1 MQKVKF
7 EKLASEKSN
16 PSVTISMNT
25 HRTHPENLQ
34 DGILL
39 KRLCKETTERLI
51 SEFGKREI
59 LPLLENLE
67 LIPMEIDTNY
77 NLDSMYIFL
86 SNETKEVVK
95 SSLPVQDDRVQISD
109 TFAIGSLIK
118 SASRDFEYLIV
129 LLSQNVFKIFV
140 ALNNSIVGEI
150 ENDNFSVS
158 ENTSS
163 DTERNNISD
172 LKSADNT
179 ISEYFNKVDKAIVKV
194 FNQTNLN
201 CVVICTDDNY
211 SSLLK
216 VADRP
221 AIYKGHKSMDTNNQ
235 STLQIAAQ
243 AWEIMHEQEEIREK
257 EAIEEMKEAAG
268 HGKTITDLRSILK
281 AAKEGRGDL
290 LMASGSYSQAVK
302 MTTENTFKLMDD
314 ATQPDVIEDI
324 TSVIAREVLSKKGRV
339 VFTDLE
345 EFMEL
350 GDIILKTRY

>member
-1 MQKVKF
+1 MQKEKF

-34 DGILL
+34 DAILL
-39 KRLCKETTERLI
+39 KRLCKETEERLI

-77 NLDSMYIFL
+77 NLDSVYIFL
-86 SNETKEVVK
+86 SNETKEIVK
-95 SSLPVQDDRVQISD
+95 SAWPAKDDRVQISD

-118 SASRDFEYLIV
+118 SSIQDFEYLIV

-140 ALNNSIVGEI
+140 ALNNAIVGEI
-150 ENDNFSVS
+150 ENDNFFVS

-172 LKSADNT
+172 LRSADNT
-179 ISEYFNKVDKAIVKV
+179 KSEYFNKVDKVIVKV

-216 VADRP
+216 VADKP
-221 AIYKGHKSMDTNNQ
+221 AIYKGHKSMDPNNQ
-235 STLQIAAQ
+235 SSLQIAAQ
-243 AWEIMHEQEEIREK
+243 AWEIIHEQQEIREM
-257 EAIEEMKEAAG
+257 EAIEEMKEAVG
-268 HGKTITDLRSILK
+268 HGKAITDLRSIFK

-290 LMASGSYSQAVK
+290 LMVSGSYSQAIK
-302 MTTENTFKLMDD
+302 MTGDTTFKLMDD
-314 ATQPDVIEDI
+314 ATQPDVIDDI

-339 VFTDLE
+339 LFTDLA
-345 EFMEL
+345 EFTEL

>member
-1 MQKVKF
+1 MQKEKF

-34 DGILL
+34 DAILL
-39 KRLCKETTERLI
+39 KRLCKETEERLL
-51 SEFGKREI
+51 SKFGKREI

-77 NLDSMYIFL
+77 NLDSLHIFL
-86 SNETKEVVK
+86 SNETKEIMK
-95 SSLPVQDDRVQISD
+95 SAWPAKEDSVQISD
-109 TFAIGSLIK
+109 AFAIGSLIK
-118 SASRDFEYLIV
+118 SANSDFEYLIV

-140 ALNNSIVGEI
+140 ALNNAIVGEI
-150 ENDNFSVS
+150 ENDNFSFN

-163 DTERNNISD
+163 DTGRNNNSD
-172 LKSADNT
+172 PKSADNM
-179 ISEYFNKVDKAIVKV
+179 ISEYFNKVDKAVVKV
-194 FNQTNLN
+194 FNQTDLN

-216 VADRP
+216 VADKP

-235 STLQIAAQ
+235 SSFQIAEQ
-243 AWEIMHEQEEIREK
+243 AWVIMQEQQGIREK

-268 HGKTITDLRSILK
+268 HGKTITDLRSIFK
-281 AAKEGRGDL
+281 AVKEGRGDL
-290 LMASGSYSQAVK
+290 LMASGKYSQAVK
-302 MTTENTFKLMDD
+302 MTSEATFKLVDD
-314 ATQPDVIEDI
+314 ATQPDVIDDI

-339 VFTDLE
+339 VFTDLH
-345 EFMEL
+345 EFTEL

>member
-7 EKLASEKSN
+7 EKLATEKSN

-34 DGILL
+34 DAILL
-39 KRLCKETTERLI
+39 KRLCKETEERLI

-59 LPLLENLE
+59 LPLLENLQ
-67 LIPMEIDTNY
+67 LIPKEIDTTN
-77 NLDSMYIFL
+77 NLDSLYIFL
-86 SNETKEVVK
+86 SNETKEIVK
-95 SSLPVQDDRVQISD
+95 SACPAKEDRVQISD

-118 SASRDFEYLIV
+118 SLNKDFEYLIV

-140 ALNNSIVGEI
+140 ALNNAIVGEI
-150 ENDNFSVS
+150 ENDDSTVS
-158 ENTSS
+158 NNASS
-163 DTERNNISD
+163 DTERNNTSD

-201 CVVICTDDNY
+201 CVVISTDDNY
-211 SSLLK
+211 SRLLK
-216 VADRP
+216 VADKP
-221 AIYKGHKSMDTNNQ
+221 AIYKGHKSMDANNQ
-235 STLQIAAQ
+235 STLQMAAQ
-243 AWEIMHEQEEIREK
+243 AWEIMKEQQGIREK

-290 LMASGSYSQAVK
+290 LMASGNYSQAVK

-314 ATQPDVIEDI
+314 VTEPDVIDDI
-324 TSVIAREVLSKKGRV
+324 TNVIAHEVLSKKGRV
-339 VFTDLE
+339 VFTDLA
-345 EFMEL
+345 EFTEL
-350 GDIILKTRY
+350 GNIILKTRY

>member
-34 DGILL
+34 DAILL
-39 KRLCKETTERLI
+39 KRLCKETEERLLAK
-51 SEFGKREI
+51 FGKREI

-77 NLDSMYIFL
+77 NLDSLHIFL
-86 SNETKEVVK
+86 SNETKEIIK
-95 SSLPVQDDRVQISD
+95 SAWPAKEDRVQISD

-118 SASRDFEYLIV
+118 SANRDFEYLIV

-140 ALNNSIVGEI
+140 ALNNAIVGEI
-150 ENDNFSVS
+150 ENDNFSFN

-163 DTERNNISD
+163 DTGRNNNSD
-172 LKSADNT
+172 PKSADNT
-179 ISEYFNKVDKAIVKV
+179 ISEYFNKVDKAVVKV
-194 FNQTNLN
+194 FNQTDLN

-216 VADRP
+216 VADKP

-235 STLQIAAQ
+235 SSLQIAAQ
-243 AWEIMHEQEEIREK
+243 AWEIMQEQQGIREK

-268 HGKTITDLRSILK
+268 HGKAITDLRSIFK
-281 AAKEGRGDL
+281 AVKEGRGDL
-290 LMASGSYSQAVK
+290 LMASGKYSQAVK
-302 MTTENTFKLMDD
+302 MTSDATFKLVDD
-314 ATQPDVIEDI
+314 ATQPDVIDDI

-339 VFTDLE
+339 VFTDLD

>member
-34 DGILL
+34 DTILL
-39 KRLCKETTERLI
+39 KRLCKETEERLI

-77 NLDSMYIFL
+77 NLNSIYIFL
-86 SNETKEVVK
+86 SNETKEIVK
-95 SSLPVQDDRVQISD
+95 STWPVKADRVQISD
-109 TFAIGSLIK
+109 TFDIGSLIK

-140 ALNNSIVGEI
+140 ALNNAIVGEI

-179 ISEYFNKVDKAIVKV
+179 ISEYFNKVDKAVVKV
-194 FNQTNLN
+194 FNQTGLN

-211 SSLLK
+211 SRLLK
-216 VADRP
+216 VADKP

-235 STLQIAAQ
+235 STIQIAEQ
-243 AWEIMHEQEEIREK
+243 AWEIMQEQEEIREK

-290 LMASGSYSQAVK
+290 LMASGNYSQAVK

-314 ATQPDVIEDI
+314 ATQPDVIDDI

>member
-1 MQKVKF
+1 MQKVQF
-7 EKLASEKSN
+7 EKLASAKSN

-34 DGILL
+34 DAILL
-39 KRLCKETTERLI
+39 KRLCKETEERLI

-77 NLDSMYIFL
+77 NLDSMHIFL
-86 SNETKEVVK
+86 SNETKEIVK
-95 SSLPVQDDRVQISD
+95 SAWPVQEDRVQISD

-140 ALNNSIVGEI
+140 ALNNAIVGEI
-150 ENDNFSVS
+150 ENESFSVS

-163 DTERNNISD
+163 DTERNNIND
-172 LKSADNT
+172 LKSADNAK
-179 ISEYFNKVDKAIVKV
+179 SEYFNKVDKGIVKV

-201 CVVICTDDNY
+201 CVVMCTDDNY

-216 VADRP
+216 VADKP
-221 AIYKGHKSMDTNNQ
+221 AIYKGHKSMDANNQ
-235 STLQIAAQ
+235 SSLQIAAQ
-243 AWEIMHEQEEIREK
+243 AWEIMQKQQEIREK

-268 HGKTITDLRSILK
+268 YGKTITDLRSILK

-314 ATQPDVIEDI
+314 ATQPDVIDDI

-339 VFTDLE
+339 VFSDLA
-345 EFMEL
+345 EFTEL